1 MKKKIF
7 IAFGLVCIV
16 FISGGV
22 YIVTTIQDAT
32 SELGYLIKL
41 HQVEI
46 LREHFLIQIKNV
58 QSDLYL
64 IGTRYD
70 KSPDEIMTN
79 VDKLKRVSV
88 TCFDCHHTPQVVKR
102 LEGLNS
108 GVELFRGSINKILT
122 LKANRVRWMQEGDAA
137 FQISQKLVEQVNDV
151 VHMASSRLGEKTEA
165 SLNEISRSK
174 HIVNTLVVMTLL
186 VAAGFCFFVIG
197 EYTKPVKVL
206 LTATRHLQE
215 GDLDYRIK
223 GLKNEFGE
231 VATSFNAM
239 SESLKQNILNIQEN
253 ERRYRTL
260 FESAGDAIF
269 IIEAEGHNLGDIV
282 DANQAAADMHGYD
295 IEELLTLNLIKDL
308 DAPEDAEVAPARAQ
322 RILEGE
328 WIKAE
333 LNHRKKDGTIF
344 PVEISA
350 GLIQYMGHRYILAID
365 RDISARKKMEQMV
378 LLSKQEWEDTFNTI
392 TDMITIHDKDY
403 RIIRANKAAEKILG
417 LPFLEDTEAKCYQY
431 YHGKDHPPD
440 DCPSCKCYFT
450 QKPAS
455 FEMYEPHLDKFLEIR
470 AMPRFDAENQ
480 MIGLIHVIRDITDRK
495 RVEEALQRT
504 EQLKMVGE
512 WAAGLAHE
520 IKNPLAGI
528 KGSVEVLLQEPNISE
543 EDRFIVVKAVDEIKR
558 IEQLIKSLLN
568 FAKPPQLQLM
578 PTDINDL
585 LDKTITFSLKH
596 PLLSSSSAAPI
607 KVLRDFDTRLPE
619 TMADP
624 MQLQQVFLNL
634 MFNAIEAMPDGGALA
649 VKTSYDAALNSIRIA
664 IADNGKGIEKTT
676 LDQIFQPFFTTKSK
690 GSGLGLAITRR
701 LVEEHGGDIYVEST
715 PDKGTV
721 VNVSLQVLQEIKE
734 QIA

>member
-7 IAFGLVCIV
+7 IAIGLVCFI

-46 LREHFLIQIKNV
+46 LREHLLIQIKNV

-70 KSPDEIMTN
+70 KGPDEILVN
-79 VDKLKRVSV
+79 IDKLKRVSV
-88 TCFDCHHTPQVVKR
+88 TCFDCHHRAQVVKR
-102 LEGLNS
+102 LEVLNS
-108 GVELFRGSINKILT
+108 GVELFGGSLSRMLT
-122 LKANRVRWMQEGDAA
+122 LKGNHAGWMLEGDTA
-137 FQISQKLVEQVNDV
+137 FQTSQKLVEQVNDM
-151 VHMASSRLGEKTEA
+151 VHMASSRLGDKTET
-165 SLNEISRSK
+165 SLNGIGRSI
-174 HIVNTLVVMTLL
+174 HTVNTLVVVTLL
-186 VAAGFCFFVIG
+186 VAVGFCFFVIG
-197 EYTKPVKVL
+197 EFTKPVKVL
-206 LTATRHLQE
+206 LKATRQLQK
-215 GDLDYRIK
+215 GDLDYRIE

-239 SESLKQNILNIQEN
+239 SESLKQNILNIQES

-269 IIEAEGHNLGDIV
+269 IIDTEGDRLGDIV
-282 DANQAAADMHGYD
+282 DVNPAAAEMHGYSV
-295 IEELLTLNLIKDL
+295 EEILQLNLIRDL
-308 DAPEDAEVAPARAQ
+308 DAPDAADDAPERAR

-350 GLIQYMGHRYILAID
+350 GLFEYMGHRYILAID
-365 RDISARKKMEQMV
+365 RDISVRREMEQMV
-378 LLSKQEWEDTFNTI
+378 MQSKQEWEDTFNTI
-392 TDMITIHDKDY
+392 TDMITIHDKNF
-403 RIIRANKAAEKILG
+403 RIVRANKAAEKILG
-417 LPFLEDTEAKCYQY
+417 LPFLDDTEAKCHWYF
-431 YHGKDHPPD
+431 HGKDRPPEN
-440 DCPSCKCYFT
+440 CPSCQCFT
-450 QKPAS
+450 TEKPAA
-455 FEMYEPHLDKFLEIR
+455 FEMYEPHLDRFLEVR
-470 AMPRFDAENQ
+470 AMPRLDGYKQ
-480 MIGLIHVIRDITDRK
+480 MTGLIHVIRDISERK
-495 RVEEALQRT
+495 KVEAALQRT

-512 WAAGLAHE
+512 WAASLAHE

-543 EDRFIVVKAVDEIKR
+543 EDRSIVAKAVEEIKR
-558 IEQLIKSLLN
+558 IELLIKSLLN

-578 PTDINDL
+578 LTDVNEL
-585 LDKTITFSLKH
+585 LDKTIAFSLKH
-596 PLLSSSSAAPI
+596 PSLSSNAQHPI
-607 KVLRDFDTRLPE
+607 KVMRNFDSKLPE

-634 MFNAIEAMPDGGALA
+634 MLNAVEAMPDGGTLE
-649 VKTSYDAALNSIRIA
+649 VKTAYDDALNSITVA
-664 IADNGKGIEKTT
+664 IADTGKGIDPAT
-676 LDQIFQPFFTTKSK
+676 LNQIFQPFFTTKRK

-701 LVEEHGGDIYVEST
+701 LIEEHGGNIDVEST
-715 PDKGTV
+715 PDRGSVFKA
-721 VNVSLQVLQEIKE
+721 SFQVLQKIKDE
-734 QIA
+734 MI

>member
-7 IAFGLVCIV
+7 MALGLVCIIL
-16 FISGGV
+16 ISGGV
-22 YIVTTIQDAT
+22 YIVSTIQDAT

-46 LREHFLIQIKNV
+46 LREHLLIQIKNV

-70 KSPDEIMTN
+70 KIPDEILAN
-79 VDKLKRVSV
+79 VNTLKRVSV
-88 TCFDCHHTPQVVKR
+88 TCFDCHHRPQVAKR
-102 LEGLNS
+102 LEVLNS
-108 GVELFRGSINKILT
+108 GVELLKGAMGRILT
-122 LKANRVRWMQEGDAA
+122 LKGNLAEWTQEGDTA
-137 FQISQKLVEQVNDV
+137 IRTSQALVEQVNDM
-151 VHMASSRLGEKTEA
+151 VHIASSRLGNKTEA
-165 SLNEISRSK
+165 SLNAIGRSE
-174 HIVNTLVVMTLL
+174 HIVNTLVVITLL
-186 VAAGFCFFVIG
+186 IAAGFCFFVIG
-197 EYTKPVKVL
+197 EFTKPVKVL
-206 LTATRHLQE
+206 LKATRQLQE
-215 GDLDYRIK
+215 GDLDYRIE

-239 SESLKQNILNIQEN
+239 SESLKQNILNIRES

-269 IIEAEGHNLGDIV
+269 IVEAEGENRGDIV
-282 DANQAAADMHGYD
+282 DANQAAADMHGYTID
-295 IEELLTLNLIKDL
+295 EMLKLNLIKDL
-308 DAPEDAEVAPARAQ
+308 DAPEDAEVAPARVR

-350 GLIQYMGHRYILAID
+350 GLVEYMGHRYILAID
-365 RDISARKKMEQMV
+365 RDISVRRQMEQLV
-378 LLSKQEWEDTFNTI
+378 LQSKQEWEDTFNTI
-392 TDMITIHDKDY
+392 TDMITIHDRDF
-403 RIIRANKAAEKILG
+403 RIIRANKAAEKILN

-431 YHGKDHPPD
+431 YHGRQSPPE
-440 DCPSCKCYFT
+440 DCPSCECYRT
-450 QKPAS
+450 KKPAS
-455 FEMYEPHLDKFLEIR
+455 FEMYEPHLDRFLEIR
-470 AMPRFDAENQ
+470 AMPMFNSDHQ
-480 MIGLIHVIRDITDRK
+480 LIGLIHVIRDITDRK
-495 RVEEALQRT
+495 RAEEALQRT
-504 EQLKMVGE
+504 EQLKTVGE

-528 KGSVEVLLQEPNISE
+528 KGSVEVLLQEPCISE
-543 EDRFIVVKAVDEIKR
+543 EDRSIVAKAVDEIKR
-558 IEQLIKSLLN
+558 IELLIKSLLN

-578 PTDINDL
+578 LTDVNDL
-585 LDKTITFSLKH
+585 LDKTIAFSLKH
-596 PLLSSSSAAPI
+596 PLLSSSSSSPI
-607 KVLRDFDTRLPE
+607 KVLKDFGTNIPR

-649 VKTSYDAALNSIRIA
+649 VKTYYDAALNSIRIA
-664 IADNGKGIEKTT
+664 VADTGKGIETT
-676 LDQIFQPFFTTKSK
+676 ALDQIFQPFFTTKSK

-701 LVEEHGGDIYVEST
+701 LVEDHGGDIYVEST
-715 PDKGTV
+715 PNRGTV
-721 VNVSLQVLQEIKE
+721 VNVSLQVLQGIKE

>member
-7 IAFGLVCIV
+7 IALGLVCII

-22 YIVTTIQDAT
+22 YMVTTIQNAS

-70 KSPDEIMTN
+70 KSPDEIMAN

-88 TCFDCHHTPQVVKR
+88 ACFDCHHTPQVVKR

-108 GVELFRGSINKILT
+108 GVELFRGSINRILT
-122 LKANRVRWMQEGDAA
+122 LKANRVKWMQDGDRAY
-137 FQISQKLVEQVNDV
+137 QTSQKLVEQVNDM
-151 VHMASSRLGEKTEA
+151 VHMASNKLGDKTAA
-165 SLNEISRSK
+165 SLDEIGRSK
-174 HIVNTLVVMTLL
+174 HIVNTLVVITLL

-197 EYTKPVKVL
+197 EFTKPVKVL
-206 LTATRHLQE
+206 LKATRQLQE
-215 GDLDYRIK
+215 GDLDYRIE

-239 SESLKQNILNIQEN
+239 SESLKQNILNIREN

-269 IIEAEGHNLGDIV
+269 IIEAEGDNLGDIV

-295 IEELLTLNLIKDL
+295 IDELLKLNLIKDL
-308 DAPEDAEVAPARAQ
+308 DAPEDAAVAPERAQ

-333 LNHRKKDGTIF
+333 LNHRTKDDTIF

-350 GLIQYMGHRYILAID
+350 GLIEYMGNRYILAID
-365 RDISARKKMEQMV
+365 RDISVRREMEQMV
-378 LLSKQEWEDTFNTI
+378 LQAKQEWEDTFNTI
-392 TDMITIHDKDY
+392 TDMITIHDKNF

-417 LPFLEDTEAKCYQY
+417 LPFLDDTEAKCYQY
-431 YHGKDHPPD
+431 FHGKESPPEN
-440 DCPSCKCYFT
+440 CPSCQCYHT

-455 FEMYEPHLDKFLEIR
+455 FEMHEPHLNKFLEIR
-470 AMPRFDAENQ
+470 AMPRFDSENQ
-480 MIGLIHVIRDITDRK
+480 LIGLIHVIRDITDRK

-528 KGSVEVLLQEPNISE
+528 KGSVEVLLQEPSISE
-543 EDRFIVVKAVDEIKR
+543 EDRSIVVKAVDEIKR
-558 IEQLIKSLLN
+558 IELLIKSLLN

-578 PTDINDL
+578 STDINDL
-585 LDKTITFSLKH
+585 LDKTIAFSLKH
-596 PLLSSSSAAPI
+596 PLLSSNSASPI
-607 KVLRDFDTRLPE
+607 KVLRDFDSRLPI

-634 MFNAIEAMPDGGALA
+634 MFNAIEAMPDGGALK
-649 VKTSYDAALNSIRIA
+649 VRTSYDPALNSIRIA
-664 IADNGKGIEKTT
+664 IADNGKGIEQMT
-676 LDQIFQPFFTTKSK
+676 LEQIFQPFFTTKSK

-715 PDKGTV
+715 PNKGTV
-721 VNVSLQVLQEIKE
+721 VNVSLQVFQEIKE

>member
-7 IAFGLVCIV
+7 VALVLVCIL

-22 YIVTTIQDAT
+22 YIVTTIEDAT

-46 LREHFLIQIKNV
+46 LREHLLIQIKNV

-70 KSPDEIMTN
+70 KHPNEILAN
-79 VDKLKRVSV
+79 VDKLKRISV
-88 TCFDCHHTPQVVKR
+88 TCFDCHHRTPVVKR
-102 LEGLNS
+102 LEVMNS
-108 GVELFRGSINKILT
+108 GVELYRGSISKILT
-122 LKANRVRWMQEGDAA
+122 LKGNRARWIQESDTA
-137 FQISQKLVEQVNDV
+137 FQTSQKLVEQVNDM
-151 VHMASSRLGEKTEA
+151 VHMASSKLGDKTAA
-165 SLNEISRSK
+165 SLNEIGRSK

-186 VAAGFCFFVIG
+186 VAAGFCFFVIA
-197 EYTKPVKVL
+197 EFTKPVKVL
-206 LTATRHLQE
+206 LKATRKLQG
-215 GDLDYRIK
+215 GDLNYRIE

-239 SESLKQNILNIQEN
+239 SDSLKQNILNIREN

-269 IIEAEGHNLGDIV
+269 IIKAEGDNLGDIV
-282 DANQAAADMHGYD
+282 DANQAAADMHGYSID
-295 IEELLTLNLIKDL
+295 ELLALNLVKDL
-308 DAPEDAEVAPARAQ
+308 DAPVDADDAPERARRMLA
-322 RILEGE
+322 GE

-333 LNHRKKDGTIF
+333 INHVKKDGTIF

-350 GLIQYMGHRYILAID
+350 GTVHYMGHKYIMAID
-365 RDISARKKMEQMV
+365 RDISVRKKMEQMV
-378 LLSKQEWEDTFNTI
+378 LHSQQEWEDTFNTI
-392 TDMITIHDKDY
+392 TDMITIHDANF

-417 LPFLEDTEAKCYQY
+417 LPFLESTEAKCYQY
-431 YHGKDHPPD
+431 YHGSDSPPEN
-440 DCPSCKCYFT
+440 CPSCNCYRT
-450 QKPAS
+450 KSPAA
-455 FEMYEPHLDKFLEIR
+455 FEMYEPHLDRFLEIR
-470 AMPRFDAENQ
+470 AMPRFDSNNQ
-480 MIGLIHVIRDITDRK
+480 LIGLIHVIRDITDRK
-495 RVEEALQRT
+495 QVEEALQRA

-528 KGSVEVLLQEPNISE
+528 KGSVEVLLQEPSISE
-543 EDRFIVVKAVDEIKR
+543 EDRSIVVKAVDQIKR
-558 IEQLIKSLLN
+558 IELLIKSLLN
-568 FAKPPQLQLM
+568 FAKPPQLHLM

-596 PLLSSSSAAPI
+596 PLLSPNSATPI
-607 KVLRDFDTRLPE
+607 EVRRDYDPGLPA

-634 MFNAIEAMPDGGALA
+634 MFNAIEAMRGGGTLA
-649 VKTSYDAALNSIRIA
+649 VRTSYDATLNSVNIA
-664 IADNGKGIEKTT
+664 FADTGKGIEQKA
-676 LDQIFQPFFTTKSK
+676 LDQIFKPFFTTKSK

-701 LVEEHGGDIYVEST
+701 LVEEHGGNIYVESR
-715 PDKGTV
+715 PHRGTV
-721 VNVSLQVLQEIKE
+721 FNVSLQVLQPIKE

>member
-7 IAFGLVCIV
+7 IALGIVCII

-46 LREHFLIQIKNV
+46 LREHLLIQIKNV

-70 KSPDEIMTN
+70 KSPEEILNN
-79 VDKLKRVSV
+79 VNNLKRVSV
-88 TCFDCHHTPQVVKR
+88 TCLDCHHRPQVVRR
-102 LEGLNS
+102 LEVLNS
-108 GVELFRGSINKILT
+108 GVELFEAGIARILT
-122 LKANRVRWMQEGDAA
+122 LKGNFTRLTQEGDTA
-137 FQISQKLVEQVNDV
+137 FRTSQQLVEQVNDM
-151 VHMASSRLGEKTEA
+151 VHMASSRLGDKTEA
-165 SLNEISRSK
+165 SLNEIGRSV
-174 HIVNTLVVMTLL
+174 HVVNTLVVITLL
-186 VAAGFCFFVIG
+186 IGAGFCLFVIG
-197 EYTKPVKVL
+197 EFTKPVKAL
-206 LTATRHLQE
+206 LKATRKLKE
-215 GDLDYRIK
+215 GDLDYRIE

-239 SESLKQNILNIQEN
+239 SESLKQNILNIRES
-253 ERRYRTL
+253 ERRYRAL

-269 IIEAEGHNLGDIV
+269 IIEAEGEDLGQIV
-282 DANQAAADMHGYD
+282 DANQAAADMHGYGID
-295 IEELLTLNLIKDL
+295 ELLELNLIKDL
-308 DAPEDAEVAPARAQ
+308 DAPEDAEVAPDRAR
-322 RILEGE
+322 RITEGE

-333 LNHRKKDGTIF
+333 LNHRKKDGTTF

-350 GLIQYMGHRYILAID
+350 GLIEYMGHRYILAID
-365 RDISARKKMEQMV
+365 RDISARKQMEQM
-378 LLSKQEWEDTFNTI
+378 LLQSKQDWEDTFNTI
-392 TDMITIHDKDY
+392 TDMITIHDNDY
-403 RIIRANKAAEKILG
+403 GIIRANKAAERMLS
-417 LPFLEDTEAKCYQY
+417 LPALESSEAKCYRY
-431 YHGKDHPPD
+431 YHGKDYPPE
-440 DCPSCKCYFT
+440 DCPSCQCYKT
-450 QKPAS
+450 KKPAS
-455 FEMYEPHLDKFLEIR
+455 FERWEPHLDRFLEIR
-470 AMPRFDAENQ
+470 AMPRFDSSQ
-480 MIGLIHVIRDITDRK
+480 KLVGLIHVIRDITDRK

-528 KGSVEVLLQEPNISE
+528 KGSVEVLLQEPCISE
-543 EDRFIVVKAVDEIKR
+543 EDRSIVIKAVDEIKR
-558 IEQLIKSLLN
+558 IELLIKSLLN

-578 PTDINDL
+578 PTDVNDL

-596 PLLSSSSAAPI
+596 PVMSASSATPI
-607 KVLRDFDTRLPE
+607 KVLRDFDVRLPE

-634 MFNAIEAMPDGGALA
+634 MFNAIEAMPEGGALG
-649 VKTSYDAALNSIRIA
+649 VKTSYDAALNSIRIS
-664 IADNGKGIEKTT
+664 IADTGKGIEQST

-690 GSGLGLAITRR
+690 GSGLGLAISRR

-715 PDKGTV
+715 PNKGTV
-721 VNVSLQVLQEIKE
+721 VNISLHVLQDIKE
-734 QIA
+734 KIA

>member
-1 MKKKIF
+1 MKNKIF
-7 IAFGLVCIV
+7 IALGLVCIL

-46 LREHFLIQIKNV
+46 LREHLLIQIKNV

-70 KSPDEIMTN
+70 KSPDEILSN
-79 VDKLKRVSV
+79 FDRLKRVSV
-88 TCFDCHHTPQVVKR
+88 TCFDCHHRPRVVKR
-102 LEGLNS
+102 LEVLNS
-108 GVELFRGSINKILT
+108 GVEIFGGSIGRILT
-122 LKANRVRWMQEGDAA
+122 LKDNRAGWTQEGDTA
-137 FQISQKLVEQVNDV
+137 FRTSQQLVEQVNDM
-151 VHMASSRLGEKTEA
+151 VHMASSRLGAKTEA
-165 SLNEISRSK
+165 SLNEIGRSK
-174 HIVNTLVVMTLL
+174 HIINTMVVITLL
-186 VAAGFCFFVIG
+186 IAAGFCFFVIG
-197 EYTKPVKVL
+197 EFTKPVKVL
-206 LTATRHLQE
+206 LKATRKLQE
-215 GDLDYRIK
+215 GDLDYRIE

-269 IIEAEGHNLGDIV
+269 IIESEGENLGQIV
-282 DANQAAADMHGYD
+282 DANQAAADMHGYRID
-295 IEELLTLNLIKDL
+295 ELLKLNLIKDL
-308 DAPEDAEVAPARAQ
+308 DAPEDAEAAPARAR

-350 GLIQYMGHRYILAID
+350 GIVQYMGHRYILAID
-365 RDISARKKMEQMV
+365 RDISVRRQMEQMV
-378 LLSKQEWEDTFNTI
+378 LHSKQEWEDTFNTI
-392 TDMITIHDKDY
+392 TDMITIHDKNF
-403 RIIRANKAAEKILG
+403 RIIRANKAAEKILK
-417 LPFLEDTEAKCYQY
+417 LPFLENTEAKCYQY
-431 YHGKDHPPD
+431 YHGKESPPE
-440 DCPSCKCYFT
+440 DCPSCECYRT
-450 QKPAS
+450 EKPAS
-455 FEMYEPHLDKFLEIR
+455 FEMYEPHLERFLEVR
-470 AMPRFDAENQ
+470 AMPMSNSDHQ
-480 MIGLIHVIRDITDRK
+480 LIGLIHVIRDITDRK

-528 KGSVEVLLQEPNISE
+528 KGSVEVLLQELSISE
-543 EDRFIVVKAVDEIKR
+543 EDRSIVVKAVDEIKR
-558 IEQLIKSLLN
+558 IELLIKSLLN

-578 PTDINDL
+578 PTDLNDL
-585 LDKTITFSLKH
+585 LEKTITFSLKH
-596 PLLSSSSAAPI
+596 PLLSSSSATPI
-607 KVLRDFDTRLPE
+607 KVLRDLDTRIPE

-664 IADNGKGIEKTT
+664 IADTGKGIEQTA

-690 GSGLGLAITRR
+690 GSGLGLAISRR
-701 LVEEHGGDIYVEST
+701 LVEEHGGNIFVEST
-715 PDKGTV
+715 PTRGTV
-721 VNVSLQVLQEIKE
+721 VNVSLQVLMDIKG